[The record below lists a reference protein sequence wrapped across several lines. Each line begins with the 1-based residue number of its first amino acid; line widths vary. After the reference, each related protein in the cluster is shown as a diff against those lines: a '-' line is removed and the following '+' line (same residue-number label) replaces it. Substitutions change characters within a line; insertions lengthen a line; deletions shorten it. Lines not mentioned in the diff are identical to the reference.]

1 MYLDMI
7 QNYVEIMNR
16 GGVPNISTAWEHIV
30 ENEC

>member
-1 MYLDMI
+1 MFCEMI
-7 QNYVEIMNR
+7 ENYINVLNR